1 LPLEDASPNLTSVV
15 RAKKTY
21 LNCAHF
27 TNEIVKRAREI
38 TVQTMTSAQP
48 PGDAAQ
54 GKLDRMTGLKH
65 QIVQHLPYLRRYA
78 RALTGSQAVGDEY
91 IRGCL
96 ETLLHEPEF
105 MTAGSSVPVQLFK
118 LFHKFADTV
127 ETSTDDIAQ
136 LADPVERRIGERLV
150 ALAPLDRQALLLV
163 HQEGFSPAEAADV
176 LQLDVGE
183 VNRRI
188 DDAWANLKRQP
199 TTSVLIIE
207 DEPVIALDVAEAVKS
222 LGHRVTGVASR
233 ASQAIEMAKAMP
245 PGLVLADIQLKDG
258 STGITAVREILKSI
272 EVPVVFVTAFP
283 ERLLTGEAL
292 EPAFVVTKPFDGTTL
307 KVAISQALFFAKG
320 E

>member
-1 LPLEDASPNLTSVV
+1 MSVHQ
-15 RAKKTY
+15 A
-21 LNCAHF
+21 AG
-27 TNEIVKRAREI
+27 
-38 TVQTMTSAQP
+38 S
-48 PGDAAQ
+48 AQ
-54 GKLDRMTGLKH
+54 GKADKMPGIK
-65 QIVQHLPYLRRYA
+65 QQVVQYLPYLRRYA

-105 MTAGSSVPVQLFK
+105 MTKGAGVRVQLFK
-118 LFHKFADTV
+118 LFHKFANTV
-127 ETSTDDIAQ
+127 EAATDHIAQ
-136 LADPVERRIGERLV
+136 LADPVERRVGERLI

-163 HQEGFSPAEAADV
+163 HQEGFSPAEAADI
-176 LQLDVGE
+176 LQLDVSEIG
-183 VNRRI
+183 RRI

-222 LGHRVTGVASR
+222 LGHRVSGIASS
-233 ASQAIEMAKAMP
+233 ASQAIGMAKATP

-258 STGITAVREILKSI
+258 STGIAAVREILKSI
-272 EVPVVFVTAFP
+272 DVPVVFVTAFP

-307 KVAISQALFFAKG
+307 KVAISQALFFAKS